1 MSTPSSTP
9 YLEFG
14 QLPEWL
20 VAVTKLL
27 GKFSEHGLYLI
38 DVLRD
43 KPCQRPSEM
52 TLDNFILRFHRA
64 LMEALEI
71 KAAPSRRESL
81 FSPPAVTIT
90 SESEDMSYSEI
101 YPGESAPTIASQFT
115 TKIRTDLAFEFGK
128 YLKELSSGLSE
139 LYAHMELH
147 WISPPVMDA
156 IRADPA
162 FPEFSDTRDVVGL
175 VQAAKKV
182 CLRLGHDSAGDIEEQ
197 IDAHFQIEGEKFAKF
212 KAARDVLQERYRI
225 YNQLVSLT
233 QVQMVKKLLR
243 TVNPAFFQQKL
254 LELRKLLVLPD
265 YVDVCLQFQAEED
278 ALEWSVK
285 NIQRRAPTIAPSGSK
300 LLMAGAGPPP
310 PTRERVRN
318 DRGTFGDY
326 RKPHCPHC
334 VERTGHYYRHTADQ
348 CNHPPDSK
356 PTHKPAVSKALLIS
370 QFCKD
375 NSISREEF
383 EAQA

>member
-20 VAVTKLL
+20 VAVIKLL
-27 GKFSEHGLYLI
+27 GKFGEHGLYLI
-38 DVLRD
+38 DVLKD

-52 TLDNFILRFHRA
+52 NLDNFILRFHRA
-64 LMEALEI
+64 LMDALEI
-71 KAAPSRRESL
+71 KAAPYRRESL
-81 FSPPAVTIT
+81 FSPPASTIP
-90 SESEDMSYSEI
+90 SESGDISYSEI
-101 YPGESAPTIASQFT
+101 FPGESTPTIASQFT
-115 TKIRTDLAFEFGK
+115 TKTRTDLAFEFGK
-128 YLKELSSGLSE
+128 YLEKLSSGLSE
-139 LYAHMELH
+139 LYAHMELY
-147 WISPPVMDA
+147 WISPQVMDA

-162 FPEFSDTRDVVGL
+162 FSEFSDTRDVVGL
-175 VQAAKKV
+175 VQVAKKV
-182 CLRLGHDSAGDIEEQ
+182 CLRLGHDSAGDIEEM
-197 IDAHFQIEGEKFAKF
+197 IDAHFQIEDEKFAKF
-212 KAARDVLQERYRI
+212 KSARDVLQERYRI
-225 YNQLVSLT
+225 YNRSVPLSQI
-233 QVQMVKKLLR
+233 QMVKKLLR
-243 TVNPAFFQQKL
+243 TVSPAFFQQKL
-254 LELRKLLVLPD
+254 LELRKLPILPD
-265 YVDVCLQFQAEED
+265 YIEVCSQFQLEED
-278 ALEWSVK
+278 ALMWSMK
-285 NIQRRAPTIAPSGSK
+285 NLQRRAPTVAPSGSK
-300 LLMAGAGPPP
+300 LLLAGAGPPA

-356 PTHKPAVSKALLIS
+356 PAHQPAVSKALLIS